1 MQLFAT
7 VDILDGP
14 GAPRSTSP
22 IRCGLK
28 RPTSGDGID
37 FDMWCRAVLDWRRI
51 RSPGLAC
58 LVLVI
63 ILSMASGVAV
73 AASRAERLQALG
85 DQIRAHE
92 GRLSSADIEAAGA
105 AAMDAPR

>member
-1 MQLFAT
+1 M
-7 VDILDGP
+7 
-14 GAPRSTSP
+14 
-22 IRCGLK
+22 
-28 RPTSGDGID
+28 
-37 FDMWCRAVLDWRRI
+37 
-51 RSPGLAC
+51 
-58 LVLVI
+58 LVI